1 MSDLGGRLRRF
12 RALPGMLAHAPA
24 SLRVLSGAVLIAL
37 GLVITLQPVTSLA
50 LLAVYA
56 GVSCI
61 LSGLAEI
68 GRSGPT
74 TWWRPIVGA
83 LWIAGGIALIVWLGV
98 SIAVL
103 PVVLSALLILGGVSD
118 VPRVRRGPLSAR
130 VLVAAWIV
138 AQIAIGVLALVWP
151 DLTSVTIAV
160 LFGIRMVVFGAGF
173 VWRGLRGPAAHAD
186 AGAARVAPGLVAG
199 ARWVAAALV
208 IAVPALAWW
217 GSLQL
222 RAGLPVID
230 SFYSAPAQVPATPGA
245 LLRAEPW
252 PGAAPEGAHVERILY
267 TTTDVHGA
275 PAVASAIV
283 VIPDK
288 APATPARAILW
299 DHGTTGIA
307 RACAPSLLP
316 NMFEIQGIP
325 AVADAISA
333 GWVIVA
339 TDYSGQGA
347 AGDFPYLVGEGEA
360 RSTLDSLRAA
370 KQLEGVRLGDDAVVW
385 GHSQGGHAALW
396 TGAVARA
403 YAPELRILGVAAISP
418 AADPR
423 GMAELIVDSAHQSPL
438 TTIAVAWVLIPYS
451 QAYADV
457 DFTAEVAPAG
467 RAVVRE
473 MSARC
478 TSQPGLLVSVL
489 SALGIG
495 AGDRLYIGDPTAGAM
510 GTRLDENK
518 TIGPW
523 PMPLMIAWGGA
534 DEVISP
540 TLQHR
545 YVGDLCAAGIPLT
558 WREYPGYSH
567 MSIVASGSDFL
578 PTLVSWTSDRFA
590 GRPAP
595 APTC

>member
-12 RALPGMLAHAPA
+12 RALPGTLDHASA
-24 SLRVLSGAVLIAL
+24 SIRVLTGAVLIAL
-37 GLVITLQPVTSLA
+37 GLVITLQPITSLA

-61 LSGLAEI
+61 LSGVAEI
-68 GRSGPT
+68 GRSGSPT
-74 TWWRPIVGA
+74 WRPAVVGA
-83 LWIAGGIALIVWLGV
+83 LWIAGGVALIVWLGV

-103 PVVLSALLILGGVSD
+103 PVVLSALLILGGMTD

-130 VLVAAWIV
+130 VLMAAWV
-138 AQIAIGVLALVWP
+138 FAQIAIGVLALVWP

-160 LFGIRMVVFGAGF
+160 LFGIRMVVFGASL
-173 VWRGLRGPAAHAD
+173 VWRGLRGPVVRTD
-186 AGAARVAPGLVAG
+186 AGVSRVPPVVVAG
-199 ARWVAAALV
+199 ARWVAAVLV
-208 IAVPALAWW
+208 VAVPALAWW
-217 GSLQL
+217 GSLEL

-230 SFYSAPAQVPATPGA
+230 SFYTAPAQVPDVPGA

-275 PAVASAIV
+275 AAVASAIV
-283 VIPDK
+283 VIPDN
-288 APATPARAILW
+288 APATPAPAILW

-307 RACAPSLLP
+307 RGCAPSLLP
-316 NMFEIQGIP
+316 NMFDIQGIP

-347 AGDFPYLVGEGEA
+347 AGGFPYLIGEGEA

-370 KQLEGVRLGDDAVVW
+370 KQLEGVRLGDEAVIW

-396 TGAVARA
+396 TGAVARD

-423 GMAELIVDSAHQSPL
+423 GMAELIVDSSSQSPL
-438 TTIAVAWVLIPYS
+438 TTIAVAWVLVPYS

-457 DFTAEVAPAG
+457 DVDAQVAPAG

-495 AGDRLYIGDPTAGAM
+495 AGDRLYIGDPTAGPM
-510 GTRLDENK
+510 GARLDENK
-518 TIGPW
+518 TLGPW
-523 PMPLMIAWGGA
+523 PMPLMIAWGGS

-545 YVGDLCAAGIPLT
+545 YVGELCAAGIPLT

-567 MSIVASGSDFL
+567 MSIVSSGSDFL
-578 PTLVSWTSDRFA
+578 PTLVAWTSDRFA

-595 APTC
+595 ATTC

>member
-24 SLRVLSGAVLIAL
+24 SLRVLAGAVLIAL
-37 GLVITLQPVTSLA
+37 GLIITLQPVTSLA

-61 LSGLAEI
+61 VSGVAEI
-68 GRSGPT
+68 GRSESPM
-74 TWWRPIVGA
+74 WWSVVVGA
-83 LWIAGGIALIVWLGV
+83 LWIAGGVALIVWLGV

-103 PVVLSALLILGGVSD
+103 PVVLSALFILGGVSD
-118 VPRVRRGPLSAR
+118 VPRLRGGPLSAR

-160 LFGIRMVVFGAGF
+160 LFGFRTAAFGAGL
-173 VWRGLRGPAAHAD
+173 VWRGLRGPAVRAD
-186 AGAARVAPGLVAG
+186 AGASRTPPGVVAA

-208 IAVPALAWW
+208 LAVPALAWW
-217 GSLQL
+217 ASLEL

-230 SFYSAPAQVPATPGA
+230 SFYTAPASVPSTPGA

-252 PGAAPEGAHVERILY
+252 PGAAPDGAHVERILY

-283 VIPDK
+283 VIPDH
-288 APATPARAILW
+288 APATAARAVLW

-307 RACAPSLLP
+307 RGCAPSLLP

-325 AVADAISA
+325 AVADAIAA

-347 AGDFPYLVGEGEA
+347 EGHFPYLIGEGEA

-370 KQLEGVRLGDDAVVW
+370 KQLDGVRLGDEAVVW

-396 TGAVARA
+396 TGAVVRE

-423 GMAELIVDSAHQSPL
+423 GMAELIVDSSHQSPL

-451 QAYADV
+451 QAYTDV

-495 AGDRLYIGDPTAGAM
+495 AGDRLYIGDPTTGAM
-510 GTRLDENK
+510 GIRLDQNK
-518 TIGPW
+518 TQGPW

-558 WREYPGYSH
+558 LREYPGYSH
-567 MSIVASGSDFL
+567 MSIVASGSEFV

-595 APTC
+595 AATC